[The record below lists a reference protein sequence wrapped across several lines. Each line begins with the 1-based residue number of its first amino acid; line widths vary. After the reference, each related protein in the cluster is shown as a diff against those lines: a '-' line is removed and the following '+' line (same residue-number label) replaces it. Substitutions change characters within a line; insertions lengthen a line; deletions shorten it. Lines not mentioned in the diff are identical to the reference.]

1 VKKSFYAVLLASDS
15 YRVFKQS
22 YDNAM
27 ENYLDIKRKY
37 EQGTV
42 AEYDLIRAD
51 VTVKNTRA
59 YLLQVRTPLPWLN
72 GS

>member
-1 VKKSFYAVLLASDS
+1 
-15 YRVFKQS
+15 
-22 YDNAM
+22 M

-51 VTVKNTRA
+51 VTVKNTEPN
-59 YLLQVRTPLPWLN
+59 LLQAENSLTLAKWQLKALLGMDPVSYTHLHHTRFVYERI
-72 GS
+72 